1 MATTSLPTQIAA
13 VRAGLGL
20 AVIPDF
26 LAAGEDF
33 ISVVPADQMFS
44 NEVWL
49 VTHADLIASARI
61 QAVGDFLA
69 DQVKAN
75 PDLAR

>member
-1 MATTSLPTQIAA
+1 MQIAA

-20 AVIPDF
+20 AVVPDF
-26 LAAGEDF
+26 LAAEEDF
-33 ISVVPADQMFS
+33 VQVVPADQMFS

-49 VTHADLIASARI
+49 VTHADLSESARI
-61 QAVGDFLA
+61 RAVGDYLA